1 MTEDLPHDDTAAT
14 EIDGVFDDDDEAS
27 DFEQNPTLFI
37 MTGVA
42 TSLDEIVLEDC
53 LTKVLS
59 SYDISNDESGD
70 EEESQDNFLPSIM
83 VTLLETDYNDE
94 KGTILFCVDRSLVLL
109 GSDDNEET
117 ETATA
122 KANEDVM
129 IRIREYIGSE
139 QAKTS
144 DPVWATSNATIEIVE
159 EEQVAKMTEEEAY
172 ESWLKHN
179 EAEGGDNTNVVPDYE
194 GKKEAEE

>member
-1 MTEDLPHDDTAAT
+1 MAEDIPHHDTATT
-14 EIDGVFDDDDEAS
+14 ETDGVFDDDDEDS

-37 MTGVA
+37 MTGVD
-42 TSLDEIVLEDC
+42 TSLDEILLEDC

-70 EEESQDNFLPSIM
+70 EEESQANFLPSIM

-109 GSDDNEET
+109 GDDENE
-117 ETATA
+117 AVAA

-129 IRIREYIGSE
+129 NRIREYVESE

-144 DPVWATSNATIEIVE
+144 DPVWATCNATIEIVE

-194 GKKEAEE
+194 EKTEAVE